1 MFGKQSKNE
10 VSMGLS
16 GSTSTTLISKNTEV
30 VGDIHF
36 SGTLHIEGTLRGN
49 IHVKDGSDA
58 HLEVAE
64 NGTVEGQITVPTVRI
79 NGRIVGD
86 IHASKHVELAAK
98 AEVEGNVHYK
108 LIEMVKGAQVNGS
121 LVYSGEESKQR
132 SKSAEVDSD
141 APPAASKST
150 AGAL

>member
-1 MFGKQSKNE
+1 
-10 VSMGLS
+10 MGLS

-49 IHVKDGSDA
+49 IFVTDGNDA

-64 NGTVEGQITVPTVRI
+64 NGKVEGQITVPTVRI
-79 NGRIVGD
+79 NGRVAGD

-98 AEVEGNVHYK
+98 AEVDGNVHYR
-108 LIEMVKGAQVNGS
+108 LIEMVKGAQVNGN
-121 LVYSGEESKQR
+121 LVYTAEEAKQKSGS
-132 SKSAEVDSD
+132 SGSLTGKSDIAGSNS
-141 APPAASKST
+141 PAAV
-150 AGAL
+150 L

>member
-16 GSTSTTLISKNTEV
+16 GGTSTTLISKNTEV

-36 SGTLHIEGTLRGN
+36 SGTLHVEGTLRGN
-49 IHVKDGSDA
+49 IHVKDGGDA

-64 NGTVEGQITVPTVRI
+64 NGRVEGQITVPTVRI
-79 NGRIVGD
+79 NGRVVGD
-86 IHASKHVELAAK
+86 IHAVKHVELAAK

-108 LIEMVKGAQVNGS
+108 LIEMVKGAQVNGN
-121 LVYSGEESKQR
+121 LVYSGEEAKQKSKG
-132 SKSAEVDSD
+132 AD
-141 APPAASKST
+141 PAAEAAVKSSKAT